1 MDQEMAV
8 VGKSLPRIDGVEKAT
23 GRAVYGQDLRRPRM
37 LIGKVLRSRYPHA
50 RILSIDTSRAEA
62 LPGVKAVVTGRDMV
76 PGNTGQMIKDETV
89 LAVDRVRF
97 LGEAVAAVAAVDQD
111 TAQQALDLIRVE
123 YEELPPVFD
132 PEEAMRED
140 APILHPDLAGYRA
153 APMLVR
159 GPGNICTHTT
169 IRKGDVEEGFRR
181 SDFVFE
187 DTFRT
192 QMVVH
197 AYLEP
202 HATLVEVDE
211 RGRVLIWVTTQG
223 VFAVRAQVAEAF
235 HLPMN
240 LIRVIGARC
249 GGGFGGKSRSL
260 VAPIAVLLA
269 TKSHRPVK
277 LALSMSEDF
286 ISSHPRHPSVVRIKT
301 GVMKNGTL
309 VARQAMLIMDTG
321 AYADFAPVATSQ
333 ATTYCLGPYRIPNVK
348 SDGYSVYTN
357 KTSCGALRA
366 PGSTQAS
373 FAVESHMD
381 MIAHRI
387 GIDPMEFRLKNAFGE
402 GDLSHTGQIFGP
414 INLRVCLEA
423 IREYLGRQ
431 QPAGPSRAWGI
442 ACGQWGIGGT
452 SSAAQVKINE
462 DGTAVLFTGAVDI
475 GTGSDTVLCQIA
487 AEELGLKLEDM
498 SIVAGDTDATPYD
511 MAAVGNRI
519 TYVMGTAVRLAATDA
534 RQQLLEMAG
543 QMLEASPRDLEAAD
557 RKVRVKGSPERAVPI
572 AQLAGMSHMK
582 GGQILGR
589 GSFAPQNP
597 PCDASLFKGHV
608 APTRP
613 GDTFCAQAAQVEVDP
628 ETGGVKVLRIAA
640 ASDAGCAIN
649 PRMVEGQ
656 IEGGVG
662 FGLGFAL
669 SEEVVFENGK
679 TLNPHF
685 TDYRLSTSVDMPVVD
700 AILLEEGK
708 GGGPYGVLGMGETP
722 NIPTG
727 PAVANAIYNAAG
739 LRLQDLPITP
749 EKVRRA
755 LREKGERPAL

>member
-1 MDQEMAV
+1 M
-8 VGKSLPRIDGVEKAT
+8 DGVEKAT
-23 GRAVYGQDLRRPRM
+23 GRAVYGQDLRRPGM

-50 RILSIDTSRAEA
+50 RILSVDASRARA
-62 LPGVKAVVTGRDMV
+62 LPGVKAVVTGADLV
-76 PGNTGQMIKDETV
+76 PGNTGQMIKDETI
-89 LAVDRVRF
+89 LATDRARF
-97 LGEAVAAVAAVDQD
+97 LGEAIAAVAAVDQD
-111 TAQQALDLIRVE
+111 TAQEALDLIRVE
-123 YEELPPVFD
+123 YEELPSVFD
-132 PEEAMRED
+132 PEEAMKEG

-153 APMLVR
+153 APVLVR
-159 GPGNICTHTT
+159 GPGNICTYTT
-169 IRKGDVEEGFRR
+169 IRKGNVDEGFQR

-202 HATLVEVDE
+202 HATLAEVDE
-211 RGRVLIWVTTQG
+211 TGRVLVWVTTQG
-223 VFAVRAQVAEAF
+223 VFSVRAQVAEVF
-235 HLPMN
+235 HLPLN
-240 LIRVIGARC
+240 RIRVIGTRC

-269 TKSHRPVK
+269 MKSRRPVK
-277 LALSMSEDF
+277 LALGMSEDF
-286 ISSHPRHPSVVRIKT
+286 ISGHPRHPSVVRIKT
-301 GVMKNGTL
+301 GVMKDGTL
-309 VARQAMLIMDTG
+309 VAREAVFIMDTG
-321 AYADFAPVATSQ
+321 AYSDFAPVATSQ
-333 ATTYCLGPYRIPNVK
+333 GTTYCLGPYRIPNVK

-366 PGSTQAS
+366 PGSVQAA

-381 MIAHRI
+381 IIAHRI
-387 GIDPMEFRLKNAFGE
+387 GLDPMDLRLKNAFVE
-402 GDLSHTGQIFGP
+402 GDLSHTGQVFGP
-414 INLRVCLEA
+414 INLRATLEA
-423 IREYLGRQ
+423 IRDHISRQ
-431 QPAGPSRAWGI
+431 GESGPGRAWGV

-462 DGTAVLFTGAVDI
+462 DGTAVLLTGAVDI
-475 GTGSDTVLCQIA
+475 GTGSDTALSQIA
-487 AEELGLKLEDM
+487 AEELGLRLEDM
-498 SIVAGDTDATPYD
+498 SIVSGDTDGTPYD

-519 TYVMGTAVRLAATDA
+519 TYVMGTAVRLAAADA

-543 QMLEASPRDLEAAD
+543 HMLEANPRDLEASD
-557 RKVRVKGSPERAVPI
+557 RQVRVKGSPERAVPI

-589 GSFAPQNP
+589 GSSAPQSP
-597 PCDASLFKGHV
+597 PCDASLVKGHV

-628 ETGGVKVLRIAA
+628 DTGGIKILRIAA
-640 ASDAGCAIN
+640 ASDAGRAIN

-656 IEGGVG
+656 VEGGVG

-669 SEEVVFENGK
+669 SEEVMFENGK
-679 TLNPHF
+679 TLNPVL

-700 AILLEEGK
+700 AIILEEGK

-739 LRLQDLPITP
+739 IRIQELPITP

-755 LREKGERPAL
+755 LREKKGPPVA